1 VTSTTKA
8 ARSIPPLLRH
18 RHTDEFPA
26 PPWSDADERAVA
38 RVDEVAEHEA
48 GRFGLDA
55 RAYVEHR
62 CGTAA
67 TLRAIDA
74 DAGGGFYAVPAEAE
88 HDQAAADDALGGDQ
102 VVIDVQTHLVRPSL
116 MATSAGDALH
126 GFLRTVDPARWDGGL
141 DTSLLSA
148 ASWATNVFGLSETA
162 VALRTSPPG
171 RAHENV
177 LTNDDIANA
186 REIVNRYAGTG
197 RVLSH
202 TIVHPNLGPAERD
215 AMAGWSDTLRPD
227 GWKVYTLWEPPES
240 RGRGGWFLDD
250 DETGGPFLDAVRASG
265 RTIVTS
271 HKGLGAPIA
280 SLAPAGA
287 SPRDVG
293 PAAGAHPDLT
303 FVIYHSG
310 YEMVS
315 ARDGIDDVAGGVGRL
330 EASLCAAGVAPGANV
345 YGELGST
352 WFLVARR
359 PEEAAHVLG
368 TLLRCC
374 GEDRILWGTDS
385 IWYGSPQSLID
396 SFRAFTIPERMQEAF
411 GYPALTDR
419 AKDKILSTN
428 AAALYGI
435 DVDAVRRPETPTSDW
450 LTAAQQELRDR
461 LA

>member
-1 VTSTTKA
+1 MTT
-8 ARSIPPLLRH
+8 IPPLLRH
-18 RHTDEFPA
+18 LHTDEFLA
-26 PPWSDADERAVA
+26 PPWSEADRRALTRIVETTDLA
-38 RVDEVAEHEA
+38 TRRV
-48 GRFGLDA
+48 GLDE
-55 RAYVEHR
+55 RAYVESR
-62 CGTAA
+62 LGTAA
-67 TLRAIDA
+67 ALRAIDA
-74 DAGGGFYAVPAEAE
+74 EAGGGFYSLPAEAE
-88 HDQAAADDALGGDQ
+88 QDQTAADAALGGNQ
-102 VVIDVQTHLVRPSL
+102 VVIDIQTHLVRPSL
-116 MATSAGDALH
+116 TATGAGEALF
-126 GFLRTVDPARWDGGL
+126 GYLRSVDPDRWGHDI
-141 DTSLLSA
+141 DSSLLSGV
-148 ASWATNVFGLSETA
+148 SWATNVFGLSETA
-162 VALRTSPPG
+162 VALLTSPPG

-177 LTNDDIANA
+177 LTNDDIASA

-215 AMAGWSDTLRPD
+215 AMEEWSTTLQPD
-227 GWKVYTLWEPPES
+227 GWKVYTLWEPPEA

-250 DETGGPFLDAVRASG
+250 EETGGPFLDAVRASG
-265 RTIVTS
+265 RTTVTS

-293 PAAGAHPDLT
+293 PAAAAHPDLT

-310 YEMVS
+310 YEMVT

-330 EASLCAAGVAPGANV
+330 EQSLRDARVAPGSNV

-352 WFLVARR
+352 WFLVVRR

-396 SFRAFTIPERMQEAF
+396 AFRAFTIPERMQDEF
-411 GYPALTDR
+411 GYPPLTDR

-428 AAALYGI
+428 AAELYGV
-435 DVDAVRRPETPTSDW
+435 DLDAVRRPETSTSDW
-450 LTAAQQELRDR
+450 LAAAQQELRDR

>member
-1 VTSTTKA
+1 MTTMLPSLVPA
-8 ARSIPPLLRH
+8 LLRH
-18 RHTDEFPA
+18 SHTDEFVA
-26 PPWSDADERAVA
+26 PSWTDADRRALA
-38 RVDEVAEHEA
+38 SFAATAELA
-48 GRFGLDA
+48 SRRAGLDA
-55 RAYVEHR
+55 RAYVESR
-62 CGTAA
+62 LGTSA
-67 TLRAIDA
+67 TLRALDA
-74 DAGGGFYAVPAEAE
+74 EAGSGFYAVPPEAE
-88 HDQAAADDALGGDQ
+88 HDQAAADAALGGGQ
-102 VVIDVQTHLVRPSL
+102 VVVDIQTHLVRPGL
-116 MATSAGDALH
+116 MATGAGKALSSY
-126 GFLRTVDPARWDGGL
+126 LRTVDPERWGADI
-141 DTSLLSA
+141 DASLLSA
-148 ASWATNVFGLSETA
+148 VSWATNVFGLSETA
-162 VALRTSPPG
+162 VALLTSPPG

-177 LTNDDIANA
+177 LTNDDIAAA

-215 AMAGWSDTLRPD
+215 AMAEWSTTLQPD
-227 GWKVYTLWEPPES
+227 GWKVYTLWEPPEA
-240 RGRGGWFLDD
+240 RGSGGWFLDD

-280 SLAPAGA
+280 SLVPAGA

-293 PAAGAHPDLT
+293 PAAAAHPDLM

-310 YEMVS
+310 YEMVT
-315 ARDGIDDVAGGVGRL
+315 ARDDIDDLAGGVGRL
-330 EASLCAAGVAPGANV
+330 EVSLRGAGVPPGANV

-368 TLLRCC
+368 TLLRCV

-396 SFRAFTIPERMQEAF
+396 AFRAFTIPERMQEEF
-411 GYPALTDR
+411 GYPPLTDG

-428 AAALYGI
+428 AAGLYGV
-435 DVDAVRRPETPTSDW
+435 DLDAVRRPETATSDW

-461 LA
+461 LV

>member
-1 VTSTTKA
+1 MTM
-8 ARSIPPLLRH
+8 SIPPLLQH

-26 PPWSDADERAVA
+26 PGWSDADRRAVD
-38 RVDEVAEHEA
+38 RVSIAAEHEA
-48 GRFGLDA
+48 GRVGLDA
-55 RAYVEHR
+55 QAYVEHR

-74 DAGGGFYAVPAEAE
+74 EAGGGFYSVPAEAE
-88 HDQAAADDALGGDQ
+88 HDRTAADDALGGDQ
-102 VVIDVQTHLVRPSL
+102 VIIDVQTHLVRPSR
-116 MATSAGDALH
+116 MTTSAGKALH
-126 GFLRTVDPARWDGGL
+126 DFLRSADPERWDGDL
-141 DTSLLSA
+141 DASLLSA

-162 VALRTSPPG
+162 VALLTSPPG
-171 RAHENV
+171 RSDENV

-202 TIVHPNLGPAERD
+202 TIVHPNLGPTERD
-215 AMAGWSDTLRPD
+215 AMTEWRDTLQPD

-265 RTIVTS
+265 RTIVTA
-271 HKGLGAPIA
+271 HKGLGGPVAN
-280 SLAPAGA
+280 LVPAGA

-293 PAAGAHPDLT
+293 PAAAANPDVT

-310 YEMVS
+310 FEMAG
-315 ARDGIDDVAGGVGRL
+315 ARDGITDPAGGVGRL
-330 EASLCAAGVAPGANV
+330 EDSLRRAGVAPGSNV

-359 PEEAAHVLG
+359 PVEAAHVLG
-368 TLLRCC
+368 TLLRCV

-385 IWYGSPQSLID
+385 TWYGSPQSLID
-396 SFRAFTIPERMQEAF
+396 SFRAFTIPERMQAEF
-411 GYPALTDR
+411 GYPPLTGR

-435 DVDAVRRPETPTSDW
+435 DLAAVRRPERATSDW
-450 LTAAQQELRDR
+450 LDAARQELKDR
-461 LA
+461 LR

>member
-1 VTSTTKA
+1 MTSTIPP
-8 ARSIPPLLRH
+8 SLVPPLLRH
-18 RHTDEFPA
+18 RHTDEFDA
-26 PPWSDADERAVA
+26 PPWSDADRRAVDA
-38 RVDEVAEHEA
+38 IVTTSQRAASRV
-48 GRFGLDA
+48 GLDA
-55 RAYVEHR
+55 RAYVESR
-62 CGTAA
+62 RGTAA
-67 TLRAIDA
+67 TLRAVDA
-74 DAGGGFYAVPAEAE
+74 AAGGGYYAVPPEAE
-88 HDQAAADDALGGDQ
+88 HDQAAADAALGGHQ
-102 VVIDVQTHLVRPSL
+102 VVIDIQTHLVRPTLTDSG
-116 MATSAGDALH
+116 AGAALYSY
-126 GFLRTVDPARWDGGL
+126 LRTVDPDRWHGDI
-141 DTSLLSA
+141 DASLLSGV
-148 ASWATNVFGLSETA
+148 SWATNVFGLSETA
-162 VALRTSPPG
+162 VALLTSPPG

-177 LTNDDIANA
+177 LTNDDIAVA
-186 REIVNRYAGTG
+186 REIVNRYAGSG
-197 RVLSH
+197 RVMSH

-215 AMAGWSDTLRPD
+215 AMAEWSDRLRPD
-227 GWKVYTLWEPPES
+227 GWKVYTLWEPPEA
-240 RGRGGWFLDD
+240 RGSGGWFLDD

-293 PAAGAHPDLT
+293 PAAAAHPDLT

-310 YEMVS
+310 YEMVT
-315 ARDGIDDVAGGVGRL
+315 ARDGIDDLAGGVGRL
-330 EASLCAAGVAPGANV
+330 EASLHGAGVPPGANV

-368 TLLRCC
+368 TLLRSV

-396 SFRAFTIPERMQEAF
+396 AFRAFAIPERMQEEF
-411 GYPALTDR
+411 GYPPLTDR

-428 AAALYGI
+428 AAALYGV
-435 DVDAVRRPETPTSDW
+435 DLDAVRRPETATSDW

-461 LA
+461 LP

>member
-1 VTSTTKA
+1 MATA
-8 ARSIPPLLRH
+8 IPPLLRH

-26 PPWSDADERAVA
+26 PPWSDADRRVLA
-38 RVDEVAEHEA
+38 RLSRSSAHA
-48 GRFGLDA
+48 SLDD
-55 RAYVEHR
+55 R

-74 DAGGGFYAVPAEAE
+74 EAGGGFYAVPAEAE
-88 HDQAAADDALGGDQ
+88 RDHTAADDALGGDQ
-102 VVIDVQTHLVRPSL
+102 VVIDIQTHLVRPSR
-116 MATSAGDALH
+116 MATSAGKALH
-126 GFLRTVDPARWDGGL
+126 GFLRSVDPERWDGDL
-141 DTSLLSA
+141 DASRLSA
-148 ASWATNVFGLSETA
+148 ATWATNVFGLSETA
-162 VALRTSPPG
+162 VALLTSPPG
-171 RAHENV
+171 RSNENV

-215 AMAGWSDTLRPD
+215 AMTEWRDTLQPD

-240 RGRGGWFLDD
+240 RQRGGWFLDD
-250 DETGGPFLDAVRASG
+250 DETGGPFLDAVRRSG
-265 RTIVTS
+265 RTIVTA
-271 HKGLGAPIA
+271 HKGLGGPIA

-293 PAAGAHPDLT
+293 PAAAANPDLT

-310 YEMVS
+310 FELAS
-315 ARDGIDDVAGGVGRL
+315 ARDGITDPAGGVGRL
-330 EASLCAAGVAPGANV
+330 EESLRRGGVAPGANV

-368 TLLRCC
+368 TLLRCV

-385 IWYGSPQSLID
+385 TWYGSPQSLID
-396 SFRAFTIPERMQEAF
+396 SFRAFTIPERMQAEF
-411 GYPALTDR
+411 GYPPLTSR

-428 AAALYGI
+428 AAALYG
-435 DVDAVRRPETPTSDW
+435 VDLTAVRRPERATAEW
-450 LTAAQQELRDR
+450 LIAARQELQAR
-461 LA
+461 LV

>member
-1 VTSTTKA
+1 MTT
-8 ARSIPPLLRH
+8 SIPPLLRH
-18 RHTDEFPA
+18 GHTDEFPA
-26 PPWSDADERAVA
+26 ARWSDADRRAVV
-38 RVDEVAEHEA
+38 RTNQVAEHEA
-48 GRFGLDA
+48 GRVGLDA
-55 RAYVEHR
+55 QAYLEHR

-74 DAGGGFYAVPAEAE
+74 EAGGGFYAVPAQAE
-88 HDQAAADDALGGDQ
+88 TDQAAADDALGGSQ

-116 MATSAGDALH
+116 MATSAGRALH
-126 GFLRTVDPARWDGGL
+126 GFLRSVDPERWDGEL
-141 DTSLLSA
+141 DASLLSA

-162 VALRTSPPG
+162 VALLTSPPG
-171 RAHENV
+171 RPHENV
-177 LTNDDIANA
+177 LTNNDIVNA

-202 TIVHPNLGPAERD
+202 TIVHPNLGAAERD
-215 AMAGWSDTLRPD
+215 AMAEWSRTLQPD

-250 DETGGPFLDAVRASG
+250 DETGGPFLDAVRRSG
-265 RTIVTS
+265 RTIVTA
-271 HKGLGAPIA
+271 HKGLGGPIA

-293 PAAGAHPDLT
+293 PAAAANPDLT

-310 YEMVS
+310 FEMAG
-315 ARDGIDDVAGGVGRL
+315 ARDGITDPAGGVGRL
-330 EASLCAAGVAPGANV
+330 EESLRRAGVAPGANV

-368 TLLRCC
+368 TLLRCV

-385 IWYGSPQSLID
+385 TWYGSPQSLID
-396 SFRAFTIPERMQEAF
+396 SFRAFTIPERMQAEF
-411 GYPALTDR
+411 GYPPLSDR

-428 AAALYGI
+428 AAALYAI
-435 DVDAVRRPETPTSDW
+435 DLTAVRPRERATSEW
-450 LTAAQQELRDR
+450 LTAAQQELHAR
-461 LA
+461 LT

>member
-1 VTSTTKA
+1 MTTIPPA
-8 ARSIPPLLRH
+8 LVPPLLRH
-18 RHTDEFPA
+18 QHTDEFVAPA
-26 PPWSDADERAVA
+26 WSARDLRALTSLARSTERVAA
-38 RVDEVAEHEA
+38 RV
-48 GRFGLDA
+48 GLDE
-55 RAYVEHR
+55 RAYVESR
-62 CGTAA
+62 RGTAA
-67 TLRAIDA
+67 TLRALDA
-74 DAGGGFYAVPAEAE
+74 EAGGGFYAVPAEAE
-88 HDQAAADDALGGDQ
+88 HDQAAADAALGGDQ
-102 VVIDVQTHLVRPSL
+102 VVIDIQTHLVRPSL
-116 MATSAGDALH
+116 TASGAGEALF
-126 GFLRTVDPARWDGGL
+126 GYLRTVDPDRWGG
-141 DTSLLSA
+141 DIDASLISGVA
-148 ASWATNVFGLSETA
+148 WATNVFGLSETA
-162 VALRTSPPG
+162 VALLTSPPG

-177 LTNDDIANA
+177 LTNDDIASA

-197 RVLSH
+197 RVLAH

-215 AMAGWSDTLRPD
+215 AMAEWSTTLQPD
-227 GWKVYTLWEPPES
+227 GWKVYTLWEPPEA
-240 RGRGGWFLDD
+240 RGSGGWFLDD
-250 DETGGPFLDAVRASG
+250 DETGGPFLEAVRASG

-293 PAAGAHPDLT
+293 PAAVGHPDVT

-310 YEMVS
+310 YEMVT
-315 ARDGIDDVAGGVGRL
+315 ARDGIDDLAGGVGRL
-330 EASLCAAGVAPGANV
+330 EASLRGAGVAPGANV

-368 TLLRCC
+368 TLLRCV

-396 SFRAFTIPERMQEAF
+396 AFRAFTIPERMQEQF
-411 GYPALTDR
+411 GYPPLTDR

-428 AAALYGI
+428 AAALYGV
-435 DVDAVRRPETPTSDW
+435 DLDAVRRPETASSDW

-461 LA
+461 LP